1 MEAQK
6 ELIEKIT
13 ENELIVK
20 EQNQVLEQKVA
31 ERTEELM
38 KQSLELQEKNN
49 EIQQQSEEISQHNEE
64 LYAINE
70 ILDKQHHT
78 LKELFGDVQSSITY
92 ALRIQNAILPSKE
105 FLKTCFDDFFV
116 FYRPRDI
123 VSGDFYWANEVWDK
137 DSQKQVFVL
146 ADCTGHGVPGA
157 FMSLICANLLN
168 QTLIDRRIY
177 NSADILLHVDAA
189 LRVFLKKDSND
200 NQDGM
205 DCAVFVID
213 RNNKTLEFAGA
224 KRPLW
229 YFQND
234 KLYEIKGSS
243 KSIGGHER
251 EKDAFVRHIISF
263 EEKTIFYA
271 FTDGYPDQIGGP
283 EKKKFMTRNL
293 RSLLT
298 DIRHLSTEEQEAKIM
313 NTFEHWQSESMQI
326 DDVLLI
332 GFELS

>member
-1 MEAQK
+1 
-6 ELIEKIT
+6 
-13 ENELIVK
+13 
-20 EQNQVLEQKVA
+20 
-31 ERTEELM
+31 
-38 KQSLELQEKNN
+38 
-49 EIQQQSEEISQHNEE
+49 
-64 LYAINE
+64 
-70 ILDKQHHT
+70 
-78 LKELFGDVQSSITY
+78 
-92 ALRIQNAILPSKE
+92 
-105 FLKTCFDDFFV
+105 
-116 FYRPRDI
+116 
-123 VSGDFYWANEVWDK
+123 
-137 DSQKQVFVL
+137 
-146 ADCTGHGVPGA
+146 
-157 FMSLICANLLN
+157 MSLICANLLN

-189 LRVFLKKDSND
+189 LRVFLNKDSND

-234 KLYEIKGSS
+234 KMFEIKGSS

-251 EKDAFVRHIISF
+251 EKDSFVQHIISF
-263 EEKTIFYA
+263 KEKTIFYA
-271 FTDGYPDQIGGP
+271 YTDGYPDQIGGP
-283 EKKKFMTRNL
+283 DKKKFMTRNL

-298 DIRHLSTEEQEAKIM
+298 DIQHLSVEEQSAKI
-313 NTFEHWQSESMQI
+313 NHAFESWQGESMQI